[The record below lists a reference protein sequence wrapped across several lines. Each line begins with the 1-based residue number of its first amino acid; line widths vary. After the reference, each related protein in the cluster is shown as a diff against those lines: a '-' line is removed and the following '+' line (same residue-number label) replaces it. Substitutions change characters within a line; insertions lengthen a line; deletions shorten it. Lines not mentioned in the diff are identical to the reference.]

1 MRAKG
6 TTTSRALVPE
16 TCNFKITASH
26 GVLPHHPPST
36 ILPSSFHHPSIPNH
50 SLSCVCAAHQR
61 NWRMSWWSMRNG
73 LLHMTCP
80 LRFCFHCGVQRS
92 PFAPSSTPHPSTR
105 PHVVSGAHAVA
116 HLCEE
121 CARVC
126 GRSKAQG
133 LLWDQRRCHGRED
146 CAEEGRGS
154 STHCVCGVPSPG
166 RRPCCCQVR
175 GQVFL

>member
-16 TCNFKITASH
+16 TCNIKITASH

-36 ILPSSFHHPSIPNH
+36 ILPSSFHPKP
-50 SLSCVCAAHQR
+50 LLVVCVCCTPKKLADVVVVHPERLAAYDLPA
-61 NWRMSWWSMRNG
+61 SI
-73 LLHMTCP
+73 LFP
-80 LRFCFHCGVQRS
+80 LWCAALR
-92 PFAPSSTPHPSTR
+92 PFAPSPSPHPSTR